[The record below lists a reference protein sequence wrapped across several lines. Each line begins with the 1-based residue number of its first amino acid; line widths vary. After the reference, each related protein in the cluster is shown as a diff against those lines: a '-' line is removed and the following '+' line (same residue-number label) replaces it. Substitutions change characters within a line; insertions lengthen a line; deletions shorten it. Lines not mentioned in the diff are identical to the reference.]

1 MGGPADKLYDVYI
14 RGGQEMT
21 FYAKKGTG
29 DRRRA
34 GAQHA
39 ADQYLDRHP
48 YEGIA
53 KEGQVTLKGGKK
65 PERLLRRIIEMA
77 TDPGDLVLDYH
88 MGSGTTCAVA
98 HKLGRRYIG
107 VEQLDYG
114 ENDSLCRLR
123 GVVEGDKTGISKAV
137 GWKGGGSFVSEL
149 DSAESGLADRIGS
162 ARRRDELAGLWEEIR
177 ATGFISCRVRPEEI
191 DPQAEDFAAL
201 SLKEQKCLL
210 LELLDKNM
218 LYVNRCDMDDAEFAV
233 SEEDKRFT
241 RCFYGEESG
250 DAV

>member
-1 MGGPADKLYDVYI
+1 M
-14 RGGQEMT
+14 
-21 FYAKKGTG
+21 
-29 DRRRA
+29 
-34 GAQHA
+34 
-39 ADQYLDRHP
+39 
-48 YEGIA
+48 
-53 KEGQVTLKGGKK
+53 
-65 PERLLRRIIEMA
+65 
-77 TDPGDLVLDYH
+77 
-88 MGSGTTCAVA
+88 
-98 HKLGRRYIG
+98 
-107 VEQLDYG
+107 
-114 ENDSLCRLR
+114 
-123 GVVEGDKTGISKAV
+123 
-137 GWKGGGSFVSEL
+137 GWKGGGSFVSCEL
-149 DSAESGLADRIGS
+149 IRLNQAFADRIGS

-233 SEEDKRFT
+233 SEEDKCFT